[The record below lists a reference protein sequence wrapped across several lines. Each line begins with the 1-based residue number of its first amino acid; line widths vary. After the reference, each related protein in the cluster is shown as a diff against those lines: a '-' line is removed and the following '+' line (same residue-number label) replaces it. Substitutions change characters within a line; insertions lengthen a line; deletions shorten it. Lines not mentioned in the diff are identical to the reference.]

1 MVKIIFFSSKFIIMS
16 RTKSQILVLAA
27 MFLLLVVAHAAP
39 DDSYNWSVVPV
50 LTTPSNGATDVIP
63 PVQLKWTGASGTAN
77 IEIYRCAS
85 GQSGGGN
92 INLNGYQKVIGPKNI
107 SAIGNDLSGVTYNP
121 LTNSLFMIKNKL
133 SKIYETDL
141 SGNVVR
147 TINLTGYDDP
157 EDIAHLYGTKFAIA
171 EEKKGKIL
179 FVDIYT
185 STSSINLSNAPYTQL
200 QGTWNPGDG
209 IEGVSYNPATS
220 TMYAVVEVPMELHRF
235 PLSLSNSTPS
245 NTFVGTCNLELNPY
259 GITDVSA
266 IHHLGLTSGLSELNV
281 GNHFLL
287 LSDES
292 HALIEADD
300 NCNQY
305 SRLTLPGV
313 NTQLEG
319 VTMDNDGNIYVVGE
333 PYQFYKYSNPNLD
346 LNPSNLGTLVHN
358 ANSSGGTYTIPDN
371 ILQAGTEYCWRVRA
385 GGQWSEVWS
394 FTPGAKP
401 PNPYDPITVNSK
413 ISTGNDDVEEAGN
426 GSMYLNSSDLEL
438 IQDNSTQTIG
448 LRFRNL
454 GIPQGANILS
464 AHLQFSAD
472 EATSSAT
479 TLTIRGENTNSASS
493 FSSTNSNVSNR
504 LKTSQ
509 SVQWQVPAWNSIGQ
523 RGSSQKTP
531 DIKSIIQQIVNRN
544 GFNTA
549 SNLGIIITGTGKRV
563 ADSYEGG
570 ASKAPELVIVYNTCL
585 PEGAACDDSNPN
597 TENDVADGNCGCAGT
612 PIPSCTPNTPCNDN
626 DATTYNDTWNAN
638 CICTG
643 TPCIAAGTACN
654 DNNSATENDEW
665 DGECNCIGTPCAAEG
680 TPCNDANPNTINDE
694 WDGFCKCAGEFVEDG
709 SVFKTRIATG
719 NDDVEENG
727 TNGNMYLNS
736 TDLELVYD
744 RGYTGNQ
751 VIGLRFTGVWLPP
764 GAKITKAYVQFTAD
778 ESRNLSGNMIIH
790 AEATGNSPA
799 FTNEIRNLSSR
810 NQTQA
815 YKVWTP
821 PNWTTVGAAGT
832 AERTADISNIIQEIV
847 NRGDWDGLGRAIAIV
862 IEGAGK
868 RVAES
873 YEGSREDA
881 PMLHIEYK
889 DDGQNFVQE
898 NNTDI
903 EPEEEQNVEERK
915 DKSIIQAVN
924 IYPNPANYK
933 VNVSI
938 EMAPTNIQEGEIT
951 LLDMTGKMLQQTPYD
966 PQTEHTVELDIEPL
980 PQGIYIIQIQVGTYT
995 AIRKL
1000 IKR

>member
-1 MVKIIFFSSKFIIMS
+1 M
-16 RTKSQILVLAA
+16 A
-27 MFLLLVVAHAAP
+27 MLSLLVAAHAAP
-39 DDSYNWSVVPV
+39 DDSYNWWSVAPV
-50 LTTPSNGATDVIP
+50 LTAPSNGATDVIP
-63 PVQLKWTGASGTAN
+63 PVQLKWTNASGTVN
-77 IEIYRCAS
+77 IEIYQCAS
-85 GQSGGGN
+85 GQSGADN

-107 SAIGNDLSGVTYNP
+107 STIGNDLSGVTYNP
-121 LTNSLFMIKNKL
+121 LTNSLFMIKNKQ

-141 SGNVVR
+141 NGNVTR
-147 TINLTGYDDP
+147 TINLTNYDDP

-171 EEKKGKIL
+171 EEKKGRIL
-179 FVDIYT
+179 FVDIYA
-185 STSSINLSNAPYTQL
+185 STSSINLANAPYTQL

-209 IEGVSYNPATS
+209 IEGVSYNPAANN
-220 TMYAVVEVPMELHRF
+220 MYAVVEVPMELHRF
-235 PLSLSNSTPS
+235 PRSLSNSTPS
-245 NTFVGTCNLELNPY
+245 GTFVGTCNLSLNPF

-292 HALIEADD
+292 HTLIEADD

-305 SRLTLPGV
+305 SRLNLPGV
-313 NTQLEG
+313 NTQFEG

-401 PNPYDPITVNSK
+401 LDPNDPITVSSK
-413 ISTGNDDVEEAGN
+413 ISAGNDDVEEASN
-426 GSMYLNSSDLEL
+426 GSMYINSSDLEL
-438 IQDNSTQTIG
+438 VQDNSAQTIG

-464 AHLQFSAD
+464 AHLQFTVD
-472 EATSSAT
+472 ETTSSAT
-479 TLTIRGENTNSASS
+479 TLTIQGENNNSASG
-493 FSSTNSNVSNR
+493 FNSANFNVSNR
-504 LKTSQ
+504 PKTSQ
-509 SVQWQVPAWNSIGQ
+509 SVQWQVPSWSSIGQ
-523 RGSSQKTP
+523 RGSSQKSP
-531 DIKSIIQQIVNRN
+531 DIKAIIQKIVSRN

-549 SNLGIIITGTGKRV
+549 SNIGIIITGTGKRV

-570 ASKAPELVIVYNTCL
+570 ASKAAELVIVYNTQQC
-585 PEGAACDDSNPN
+585 PAAGTACDDEDPT

-612 PIPSCTPNTPCNDN
+612 PMPSCTPNTSCNDN

-638 CICTG
+638 CVCIG
-643 TPCIAAGTACN
+643 TPCTAAGTACN
-654 DNNSATENDEW
+654 DSNPATENDEW

-680 TPCNDANPNTINDE
+680 TPCDDGNSDTINDE

-709 SVFKTRIATG
+709 LVFETRIATG

-727 TNGNMYLNS
+727 RNGNMYLNS

-744 RGYTGNQ
+744 RSYTRNQ

-764 GAKITKAYVQFTAD
+764 NAQITKAYVQFTTD
-778 ESRNLSGNMIIH
+778 EVRNLSGNMFIR

-799 FTNEIRNLSSR
+799 FVNVKRNLSSR
-810 NQTQA
+810 AQTQA

-821 PNWTTVGAAGT
+821 PNWNTIGAAGT
-832 AERTADISNIIQEIV
+832 AERTPDISNIIQEIV
-847 NRGDWDGLGRAIAIV
+847 NRNDWDGLGKAITIV
-862 IEGAGK
+862 IEGGGR

-873 YEGSREDA
+873 YEGSPTKA
-881 PMLHIEYK
+881 PLLYVEYET
-889 DDGQNFVQE
+889 DDENFVQQG
-898 NNTDI
+898 NTDI
-903 EPEEEQNVEERK
+903 EPEEQENVEGRK
-915 DKSIIQAVN
+915 DESVIQAVN
-924 IYPNPANYK
+924 LYPNPANYE
-933 VNVSI
+933 VNISI
-938 EMAPTNIQEGEIT
+938 EMLPTDIQEGKIS
-951 LLDMTGKMLQQTPYD
+951 LLDMTGKMLRQSPFD
-966 PQTEHTVELDIEPL
+966 PQTEPTVEFDIESL
-980 PQGIYIIQIQVGTYT
+980 PSGTYVVHIQVGEYMAT
-995 AIRKL
+995 RKF
-1000 IKR
+1000 IKQ

>member
-1 MVKIIFFSSKFIIMS
+1 MSK
-16 RTKSQILVLAA
+16 TKSQILVLAA
-27 MFLLLVVAHAAP
+27 MLLLLVAAHAAP
-39 DDSYNWSVVPV
+39 DDSYNWSVAPV
-50 LTTPSNGATDVIP
+50 LIAPSNGATDVIP
-63 PVQLKWTGASGTAN
+63 PVQLQWGGVSGTAN

-85 GQSGGGN
+85 GQSGTDN

-107 SAIGNDLSGVTYNP
+107 STIGNDLSGVTYNP
-121 LTNSLFMIKNKL
+121 LTNSLFMIKNKQ

-141 SGNVVR
+141 SGNVTR
-147 TINLTGYDDP
+147 TINLTNYDDP

-171 EEKKGKIL
+171 EEKKGRIL
-179 FVDIYT
+179 FVDIYA
-185 STSSINLSNAPYTQL
+185 STSSINLANAPYTQL

-209 IEGVSYNPATS
+209 IEGVSYNPAANN
-220 TMYAVVEVPMELHRF
+220 MYAVVEVPMELHRF
-235 PLSLSNSTPS
+235 PRSLSTSTPS
-245 NTFVGTCNLELNPY
+245 GTFVGTCNLELNPFN
-259 GITDVSA
+259 ITDVSA

-305 SRLTLPGV
+305 SRLNLPGTG
-313 NTQLEG
+313 TQLEG

-358 ANSSGGTYTIPDN
+358 ANASGGTYTIPDN

-401 PNPYDPITVNSK
+401 PNPDDPITVSSK
-413 ISTGNDDVEEAGN
+413 ISTGNDDVEQASN

-438 IQDNSTQTIG
+438 VQDNSTQTIG

-472 EATSSAT
+472 EATSSST
-479 TLTIRGENTNSASS
+479 TLTIRGENNNSASG
-493 FSSTNSNVSNR
+493 FSSANSNVSNR
-504 LKTSQ
+504 PKTSQ

-531 DIKSIIQQIVNRN
+531 DIKAVIQQIVSRN

-549 SNLGIIITGTGKRV
+549 SNIGIIITGTGKRV

-570 ASKAPELVIVYNTCL
+570 ANKAPELIIVYNTQSCSAA
-585 PEGAACDDSNPN
+585 GTACDDS
-597 TENDVADGNCGCAGT
+597 
-612 PIPSCTPNTPCNDN
+612 
-626 DATTYNDTWNAN
+626 DATTYNDIWNAN
-638 CICTG
+638 CDCIG
-643 TPCIAAGTACN
+643 TPCIASGTACN
-654 DNNSATENDEW
+654 DNNNATYDDEWDGECNCVGTPCIAEGTSCNDNNPATENDEW

-680 TPCNDANPNTINDE
+680 TACDDGNSDTIDDE
-694 WDGFCKCAGEFVEDG
+694 WDGFCNCGGVIVESGEFLEV
-709 SVFKTRIATG
+709 RIATG

-727 TNGNMYLNS
+727 RNGNMYLNS

-744 RGYTGNQ
+744 RSYTGNQ

-764 GAKITKAYVQFTAD
+764 GAQITRAYVQFTAD
-778 ESRNLSGNMIIH
+778 ETRNQSGNMIIH
-790 AEATGNSPA
+790 AEATGDSPA
-799 FTNEIRNLSSR
+799 FTNVKRNLSSR

-815 YKVWTP
+815 YKAWTP
-821 PNWTTVGAAGT
+821 ANWNTLGAAGT
-832 AERTADISNIIQEIV
+832 AERTTDISNIIQEIV
-847 NRGDWDGLGRAIAIV
+847 NRGDWDGLGRAITIV
-862 IEGAGK
+862 IEGGGR

-873 YEGSREDA
+873 YEGSPTHA
-881 PMLHIEYK
+881 PLLRIEYE
-889 DDGQNFVQE
+889 DDSPNFVQE

-903 EPEEEQNVEERK
+903 EPEEEENVEERK
-915 DKSIIQAVN
+915 GESIIQAVN
-924 IYPNPANYK
+924 IYPNPANYE

-938 EMAPTNIQEGEIT
+938 EMAPTNIQQGEIR

-966 PQTEHTVELDIEPL
+966 PQTERTVELNIESL
-980 PQGIYIIQIQVGTYT
+980 PTGIYIVQIQVGTYT
-995 AIRKL
+995 ATRKL
-1000 IKR
+1000 IKQ